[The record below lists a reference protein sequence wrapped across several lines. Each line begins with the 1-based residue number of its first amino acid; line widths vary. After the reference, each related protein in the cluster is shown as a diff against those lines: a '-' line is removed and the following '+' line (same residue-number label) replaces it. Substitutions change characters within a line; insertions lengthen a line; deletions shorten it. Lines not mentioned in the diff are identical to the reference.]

1 MHPDTATGPEPS
13 ENRKVILLVEDREE
27 DIFFLRRALSRVAA
41 EVDVRVVGNGAQAE
55 AYISGTEPFSDRL
68 YYPVPDIIVCD
79 FKMPRRTGV
88 EFLQWLREQKE
99 YDALPFVLLSG
110 SVLPH
115 EKDLALRLG
124 ANLYLRKT
132 ADFEKMTEYAKTIVQ
147 LIEHR
152 GDWMA
157 RATAGGTAP
166 PSRFILVIDD
176 EVKVR
181 RMVADVLEAF
191 GFEVIHAENG
201 AEAMACVQAQRPDV
215 VLCDVI
221 LPESSGLDV
230 ARTLKNLP
238 TMTDAPVI
246 LMTGYPYMT
255 QYMGDLNL
263 KLLFKPLSANS
274 IIQAVLQALQPTRRA
289 A

>member
-1 MHPDTATGPEPS
+1 MHHDPAIGSEPRV
-13 ENRKVILLVEDREE
+13 NRKVILLVEDREE

-55 AYISGTEPFSDRL
+55 AYITGTEPFHDRS
-68 YYPVPDIIVCD
+68 YYPAPDIIVCD

-88 EFLQWLREQKE
+88 EFLQWLRKHKE
-99 YDALPFVLLSG
+99 YDSLPFVLLSG

-132 ADFEKMTEYAKTIVQ
+132 ADFEKMTEHAKTIVQ

-157 RATAGGTAP
+157 RSREGGTAP
-166 PSRFILVIDD
+166 ASRLILVIDD
-176 EVKVR
+176 EVRVR

-191 GFEVIHAENG
+191 GFEVMHAENA
-201 AEAMACVQAQRPDV
+201 AEALACVQAERPDV
-215 VLCDVI
+215 VLSDVV
-221 LPESSGLDV
+221 LPDTSGFNV
-230 ARTLKNLP
+230 ARSLRSLP
-238 TMTDAPVI
+238 TMTDVPII
-246 LMTGYPYMT
+246 LMTGYPYMAE
-255 QYMGDLNL
+255 YMGDLNL
-263 KLLFKPLSANS
+263 KLIFKPLSANS
-274 IIQAVLQALQPTRRA
+274 IVEAVLQALQPTSRA

>member
-1 MHPDTATGPEPS
+1 MHPDPAIGLEPRVI
-13 ENRKVILLVEDREE
+13 RKVILLVEDREE

-55 AYISGTEPFSDRL
+55 AYITGMEPFTDRS
-68 YYPVPDIIVCD
+68 YYPAPDIIVCD

-88 EFLQWLREQKE
+88 EFLQWLRNHKE

-157 RATAGGTAP
+157 RSTEGGT
-166 PSRFILVIDD
+166 PSKSRLILVIDD

-191 GFEVIHAENG
+191 GFEVMHAETG
-201 AEAMACVQAQRPDV
+201 AEALACVQAERPDV
-215 VLCDVI
+215 VLCDVV
-221 LPESSGLDV
+221 LPESSGFDV

-238 TMTDAPVI
+238 TMTDVPVI
-246 LMTGYPYMT
+246 LMTGYPYMA

-263 KLLFKPLSANS
+263 RLIFKPLSANS
-274 IIQAVLQALQPTRRA
+274 IVEAVLQALQPKRHA

>member
-1 MHPDTATGPEPS
+1 MPPETPGSPEPR

-55 AYISGTEPFSDRL
+55 AYITGTEPFTDRS

-88 EFLQWLREQKE
+88 EFLQWLRNHKE

-152 GDWMA
+152 GDWMT
-157 RATAGGTAP
+157 RFTAEGTAP
-166 PSRFILVIDD
+166 QSRYILVIDD

-191 GFEVIHAENG
+191 GFEVMHAETG
-201 AEAMACVQAQRPDV
+201 AEALACVQAQRPHV
-215 VLCDVI
+215 VLCDVV
-221 LPESSGLDV
+221 LPESSGFEV
-230 ARTLKNLP
+230 ARSLKNLP
-238 TMTDAPVI
+238 TMTDVPVI
-246 LMTGYPYMT
+246 LMTGYPYMA
-255 QYMGDLNL
+255 QYVGDLNL
-263 KLLFKPLSANS
+263 RLIFKPLSANS

>member
-1 MHPDTATGPEPS
+1 MHPDPAIGQEPRV
-13 ENRKVILLVEDREE
+13 NRKVILLVEDREE

-55 AYISGTEPFSDRL
+55 AYIRGTEPFSDRS
-68 YYPVPDIIVCD
+68 YYPDPDIIVCD

-88 EFLQWLREQKE
+88 EFLEWLRKHKE
-99 YDALPFVLLSG
+99 YDSLPFVLLSG
-110 SVLPH
+110 SVLPS

-157 RATAGGTAP
+157 RSRKGGTAP
-166 PSRFILVIDD
+166 ASRLILVIDD
-176 EVKVR
+176 EVRVR

-191 GFEVIHAENG
+191 GFEVMHAENA
-201 AEAMACVQAQRPDV
+201 AEALACVQAERPDV
-215 VLCDVI
+215 VLSDVV
-221 LPESSGLDV
+221 LPDTSGFNV
-230 ARTLKNLP
+230 ARSLRSLP
-238 TMTDAPVI
+238 TMTDVPII
-246 LMTGYPYMT
+246 LMTGYPYMAE
-255 QYMGDLNL
+255 YMGALNL
-263 KLLFKPLSANS
+263 KLIFKPLSANS
-274 IIQAVLQALQPTRRA
+274 IVEAVLQALQPTSRA